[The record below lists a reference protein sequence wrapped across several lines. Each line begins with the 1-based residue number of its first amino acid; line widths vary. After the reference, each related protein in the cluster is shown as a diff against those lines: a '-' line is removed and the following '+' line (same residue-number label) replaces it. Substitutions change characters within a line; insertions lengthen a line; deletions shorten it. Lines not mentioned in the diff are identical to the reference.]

1 MEIKFYER
9 KNPRL
14 KNFNYSTCGAYFIT
28 ICTHNR
34 TCILSSISDDSSML
48 YENTQ
53 PELTEFGKAAEVQL
67 LKLEERYNCLHIDRY
82 VIMPNHIHAIF
93 MIKDVNDDINELAG
107 ACSRRYFR
115 HYFRRYFSSQFFAF
129 IFHLRL
135 RAFFPALPDLSNN
148 IFL

>member
-34 TCILSSISDDSSML
+34 TCILSRISDDRSML

-107 ACSRRYFR
+107 ASC
-115 HYFRRYFSSQFFAF
+115 
-129 IFHLRL
+129 IV
-135 RAFFPALPDLSNN
+135 
-148 IFL
+148 